1 MWNLMVNSQKKV
13 IERIETGIVL
23 GDGTQCKPANIDV
36 LSEQS
41 LHITIEEGKYHQVK
55 RMIGAAGGEVTY
67 LKEIVHRSYY
77 IRWD

>member
-1 MWNLMVNSQKKV
+1 MEFNGKLTKEG

-41 LHITIEEGKYHQVK
+41 LHKQLKKASTIKLNV
-55 RMIGAAGGEVTY
+55 
-67 LKEIVHRSYY
+67 
-77 IRWD
+77 